1 MIFINMKK
9 LKGFTLVESIVVM
22 LILAILMGMFIPNML
37 GYIKRT
43 DETAA
48 IMECRSTV
56 IASQTILN
64 QTYAYKTAD
73 FEGVY
78 KNNTYNITASSYN
91 TQKAGIINLSGYSGM
106 TDDLNGV
113 ICGLA
118 EADGEVLTITADSD
132 CRLQELTYVSAG
144 GVKVEYNVAWDEG
157 YVVVK

>member
-1 MIFINMKK
+1 MKK
-9 LKGFTLVESIVVM
+9 LKGFTLVEIIVVM
-22 LILAILMGMFIPNML
+22 LILAILMGMF
-37 GYIKRT
+37 IKRT

-118 EADGEVLTITADSD
+118 EADGEVLTITADSGRGIC
-132 CRLQELTYVSAG
+132 CRKIIFIHCIQKIY
-144 GVKVEYNVAWDEG
+144 KNII
-157 YVVVK
+157 